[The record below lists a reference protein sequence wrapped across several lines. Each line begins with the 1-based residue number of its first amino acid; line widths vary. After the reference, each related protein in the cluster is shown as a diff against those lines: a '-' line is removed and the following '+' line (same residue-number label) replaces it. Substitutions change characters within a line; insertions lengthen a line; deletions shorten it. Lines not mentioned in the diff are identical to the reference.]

1 MADPQGRTTDKDLPL
16 HGTHPALS
24 GQSEKRPLYFDQV
37 LFKFSS
43 IIVLYDIFVY
53 LSTNIFQ
60 IFPNLQRGSVCKNRN
75 RPRTNLRGPGT
86 VYWNAVILPTVGD
99 SYMLPKNASMR
110 SPAWATGSAAMSS
123 QWTSRSFL
131 NQLTCR
137 LAKRLMARPSSPV
150 RASRVGSSPVR

>member
-1 MADPQGRTTDKDLPL
+1 MADPYGRTTDKDLPL

-60 IFPNLQRGSVCKNRN
+60 IVPTLQRGPACGNSNRSLVCLCLF
-75 RPRTNLRGPGT
+75 PELPVPHTQTGVIPGQQVLIGLVADVDHRGLLGEH
-86 VYWNAVILPTVGD
+86 
-99 SYMLPKNASMR
+99 
-110 SPAWATGSAAMSS
+110 
-123 QWTSRSFL
+123 
-131 NQLTCR
+131 
-137 LAKRLMARPSSPV
+137 
-150 RASRVGSSPVR
+150 